1 MYRLFAENQKNEK
14 IELSNSPYFYV
25 KIEGLLPG
33 KATLHTTTVI
43 NNDGSILNSVRKDN
57 RDITITVILRMP
69 VAENR
74 QRVYKYFKIKSKVT
88 LYFET
93 DNRDVKIKGT
103 VESVEGSLFD
113 QQQTIEIG
121 IICTDPYF
129 EEKIQRIVNMA
140 QVLDLFEFPF
150 AIEEEG
156 IEFSRIDK
164 TLTQGVYNDGDT
176 ETGVV
181 IELSAMGEVVNP
193 IIRNVETRGYFGL
206 NIEMQLGDV
215 IQINTN
221 NFNKKVTLQR
231 YGEIRNIINSIMK
244 GNEWFKLMPG
254 DNIFTY
260 QCEKGEENLSVRFI
274 YSNKYEGV

>member
-1 MYRLFAENQKNEK
+1 MYRLFVENNKKEK

-43 NNDGSILNSVRKDN
+43 NNDGSILNSARKDN
-57 RDITITVILRMP
+57 RDITLTVIPKMP
-69 VAENR
+69 IAENR
-74 QRVYKYFKIKSKVT
+74 QRVYKYFKVKSKIT

-93 DNRDVKIKGT
+93 DNRDVKIEGT
-103 VESVEGSLFD
+103 VESVDGALFAR
-113 QQQTIEIG
+113 QQEIEIG
-121 IICTDPYF
+121 VVCTDPYF
-129 EEKIQRIVNMA
+129 KERVQRVIAMA

-150 AIEEEG
+150 AIEKEG

-164 TLTQGVYNDGDT
+164 TLTQNVYNDGDT
-176 ETGVV
+176 ETGMI
-181 IELSAMGEVVNP
+181 IELSATGQVVNP

-221 NFNKKVTLQR
+221 NMSKKVTLQR
-231 YGEIRNIINSIMK
+231 YGEIRNAINSIIK

-260 QCEKGEENLSVRFI
+260 QCEKGEENLNVRFI

>member
-1 MYRLFAENQKNEK
+1 MYRLVAENQKNEK

-57 RDITITVILRMP
+57 RDITITVIPRMP

>member
-57 RDITITVILRMP
+57 RDITITVIPSMP

-164 TLTQGVYNDGDT
+164 TLTQGVYNAGDT

>member
-57 RDITITVILRMP
+57 RDITITVIPRMP

-121 IICTDPYF
+121 IICTDP
-129 EEKIQRIVNMA
+129 
-140 QVLDLFEFPF
+140 
-150 AIEEEG
+150 
-156 IEFSRIDK
+156 
-164 TLTQGVYNDGDT
+164 
-176 ETGVV
+176 
-181 IELSAMGEVVNP
+181 
-193 IIRNVETRGYFGL
+193 
-206 NIEMQLGDV
+206 
-215 IQINTN
+215 
-221 NFNKKVTLQR
+221 
-231 YGEIRNIINSIMK
+231 
-244 GNEWFKLMPG
+244 
-254 DNIFTY
+254 
-260 QCEKGEENLSVRFI
+260 
-274 YSNKYEGV
+274 

>member
-57 RDITITVILRMP
+57 RDITITVIPRMP

-164 TLTQGVYNDGDT
+164 TLTQGVYNAGDT

-193 IIRNVETRGYFGL
+193 IIRNVETRGHFGL